1 MARGS
6 QQGCSSFNSP
16 GNIVTKLLS
25 LRRRALC
32 VAALF
37 AVAPAFA
44 QHKWPA
50 KPVTVVVPYSPGGGT
65 DVVARSIGQ
74 RLSELWG
81 EQVLVDNR
89 TGANGVVGSAY
100 AARAQP
106 DGQTLL
112 MVVGSH
118 AINPVLMKQLPYDTS
133 KAFTPITRIAVSP
146 MVLVVAANA
155 PWKNLGELLQ
165 AAHKQEIA
173 AGYSEGQTRLTG
185 ELINQMGN
193 VKLLGVPYKG
203 GAPIMTDVMGG
214 HLPVGI
220 TSVLTALPH
229 VKGGKLRVIGV
240 AAEERM
246 AIFPEAQTF
255 REAGLKGV
263 ESLNWY
269 GLFGPADMPATLVD
283 QIYRDLKTVTSEP
296 KLAKLLVDQGAK
308 VVLTP
313 PDEFARFLASDTA
326 KWRQVAERAG
336 IQPE

>member
-1 MARGS
+1 VTLPL
-6 QQGCSSFNSP
+6 SFS
-16 GNIVTKLLS
+16 
-25 LRRRALC
+25 RRALC
-32 VAALF
+32 LAALVAA
-37 AVAPAFA
+37 APAFA

-50 KPVTVVVPYSPGGGT
+50 RPVTVVVPYAPGGGT

-74 RLSELWG
+74 GLSELWG

-89 TGANGVVGSAY
+89 SGANGVVGSSYVARG
-100 AARAQP
+100 AA
-106 DGQTLL
+106 DGYTLL

-146 MVLVVAANA
+146 MVMVVAADA
-155 PWKNLGELLQ
+155 PWKNLAELLQ
-165 AAHKQEIA
+165 AARKQEIA

-185 ELINQMGN
+185 ELVNQAGN

-240 AAEERM
+240 AADERM
-246 AIFPEAQTF
+246 PIFPDAQTF
-255 REAGLKGV
+255 HEAGLKGV

-269 GLFGPADMPATLVD
+269 GLFGPAGMPAAVVE
-283 QIYRDLKTVTSEP
+283 QINRDLRTVTSEP
-296 KLAKLLVDQGAK
+296 KLARLLVDQGAK

-313 PDEFARFLASDTA
+313 PDEFARFLAADTA
-326 KWRQVAERAG
+326 KWRQVAARAG